1 VTQDKP
7 LRIAVIGA
15 GAIGGVTSAF
25 LTRAGWDPEIVC
37 KHQETVDR
45 GIGEGFSIRGRRG
58 EDRIR
63 VRAVR
68 QIGDLSGSKDVVLL
82 ATKATECVTAAKA
95 LLPFL
100 EKEAVVVS
108 LQNGICEEALSEILG
123 RDRVIGCVVAWGA
136 TLHGPGQMEVTSDGE
151 FVIGSLDNAGD
162 ERLETLRQMLDTV
175 VPTRISDNVMGELY
189 SKLIINSCINS
200 LGVIAG
206 VRLGKLLAR
215 RKTRSL
221 FIKIMGEAVAVADAM
236 GIRVAPGGGGK
247 LDYYR
252 FLSGTGFF
260 ARIRQHMVIRAIG
273 FKYRRIRS
281 SSLQSLERGRQT
293 EIDFLN
299 GYICDQGRKNGVET
313 PLNDAVVK
321 MIKAIEIGERPISME
336 NLNDPVFAAI

>member
-1 VTQDKP
+1 MTLDKP

-15 GAIGGVTSAF
+15 GAIGGVTGAF
-25 LTRAGWDPEIVC
+25 LARAGWDPEIVC
-37 KHQETVDR
+37 KHPETVDR
-45 GIGEGFSIRGRRG
+45 GIGEGFYIRGRRG

-68 QIGDLSGSKDVVLL
+68 RIGDLSGSKDVVLL
-82 ATKATECVTAAKA
+82 ATKATDCVAAAKE
-95 LLPFL
+95 LLPL
-100 EKEAVVVS
+100 LNADAVVVS
-108 LQNGICEEALSEILG
+108 LQNGICEEALSKVLG
-123 RDRVIGCVVAWGA
+123 RDRVIGCVVVWGA

-151 FVIGSLDNAGD
+151 FVIGSLDNPGNG
-162 ERLETLRQMLDTV
+162 RLETLRQMLDSV
-175 VPTRISDNVMGELY
+175 MPTRISDNVMGELY

-215 RKTRSL
+215 RKIRSL
-221 FIKIMGEAVAVADAM
+221 FIEIMGEAVAVADAM

-252 FLSGTGFF
+252 FLSGAGLL
-260 ARIRQHMVIRAIG
+260 ARTRRHLVIRAIG

-299 GYICDQGRKNGVET
+299 GYICDQGRKTGVET
-313 PLNDAVVK
+313 PVNDAVVK